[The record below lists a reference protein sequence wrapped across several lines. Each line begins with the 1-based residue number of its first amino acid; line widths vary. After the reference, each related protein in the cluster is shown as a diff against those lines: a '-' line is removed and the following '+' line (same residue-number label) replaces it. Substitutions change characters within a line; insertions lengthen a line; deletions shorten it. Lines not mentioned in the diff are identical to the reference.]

1 MLVTCGRDQLIA
13 FWSLK
18 DFSCIKVLPTFE
30 EIEIIFP
37 VNYEFAAMMTGKKN
51 KAALIDGTDAC
62 YCVSAGEKGRLR
74 LWNLK
79 KMGEVGIESFPI
91 EKSMVAPSRKID
103 TIHVENRQL
112 YIAQDDTIGENM

>member
-1 MLVTCGRDQLIA
+1 M
-13 FWSLK
+13 
-18 DFSCIKVLPTFE
+18 LPTFE

-51 KAALIDGTDAC
+51 KAARIDTDAC
-62 YCVSAGEKGRLR
+62 YCLSAGEKGRLR

-79 KMGEVGIESFPI
+79 KMGEVGVDSFPI

-112 YIAQDDTIGENM
+112 YIAQDDTIGKIILRNLLMIFPVCGGSVVEHQHHKRI